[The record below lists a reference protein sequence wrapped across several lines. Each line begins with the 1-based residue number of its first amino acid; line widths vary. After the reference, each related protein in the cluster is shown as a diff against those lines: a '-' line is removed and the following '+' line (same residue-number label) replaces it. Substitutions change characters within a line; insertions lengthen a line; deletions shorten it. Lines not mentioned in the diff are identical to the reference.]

1 MDKPIIEPTEQTL
14 KEIARLVAR
23 RDEIQA
29 GLPMYDAQYMQ
40 HAEAYARVLN
50 ELYDIN
56 SKLKEVGIY

>member
-23 RDEIQA
+23 RDEIYA

-40 HAEAYARVLN
+40 HVEAYARVMN
-50 ELYDIN
+50 ELYNLDA
-56 SKLKEVGIY
+56 KLKEVGL

>member
-14 KEIARLVAR
+14 KEIARLIAR
-23 RDEIQA
+23 RDEIYA

-56 SKLKEVGIY
+56 AKLKEVGL

>member
-14 KEIARLVAR
+14 TEIARLVAR

-40 HAEAYARVLN
+40 HA
-50 ELYDIN
+50 
-56 SKLKEVGIY
+56 